1 MDEEI
6 WGLYDRAQG
15 IEVSLRRTDPKNY
28 ELNMITWF
36 GRTNETMIL
45 DRKHL
50 KDLFNAIGNELN
62 AF

>member
-6 WGLYDRAQG
+6 WGVYDHARKS
-15 IEVSLRRTDPKNY
+15 EVSLRRVDPGTY
-28 ELNMITWF
+28 ELFMDDGLYHHVSKT
-36 GRTNETMIL
+36 L

-50 KDLFNAIGNELN
+50 KDLFNAIGNEIG